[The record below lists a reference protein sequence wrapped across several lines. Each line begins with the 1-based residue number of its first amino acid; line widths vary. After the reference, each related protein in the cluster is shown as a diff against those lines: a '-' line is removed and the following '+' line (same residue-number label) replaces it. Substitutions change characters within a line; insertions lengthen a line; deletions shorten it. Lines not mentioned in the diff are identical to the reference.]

1 MSSSESPVLLTRICR
16 SWRAIA
22 LSSPR
27 IWSKIHIPLPG
38 QPSFSAGYGI
48 ITDETTLSNR
58 RQRYTALL
66 QLRCDVVREWL
77 SRSGTCPLSFSITY
91 PASQQDPN
99 YDELPDEIFN
109 VLLSFADRWSDV
121 DISMPEEIY
130 NKLQGDTKPTTFS
143 SLKSLKLSL
152 QQPIPTNNAI
162 QLLAA
167 PNLCSI
173 TISAFQMTLY
183 ITGKLVQPIWNQL
196 THINF
201 ASRIV
206 DRCLLDLLRQCP
218 NLVFGNF
225 MVTSSHWT
233 GEPIVDGEDILLP
246 CLESL
251 ALNDAGVHETM
262 TIMFNAIKAPAL
274 TKLSYHWTIS
284 SPYDNSTIPVPAPM
298 IPLLSNSPLITD
310 LSLDG
315 ALSSQDIQE
324 CLRRGE
330 GVTHIVLGK
339 PPRTD
344 PPGHIFY
351 PLFYDQDMVR
361 LDNFDLKLLSI
372 GSSAM
377 IPLPKLESLEAH
389 NLASLTDEDL
399 LDLITTR
406 INAFQR
412 GEIAA
417 LQSVKIYFQRRRQ
430 KDITEE
436 VSRLAKEAGIEV
448 KLDLIYAPDGSTFL
462 DRFSPSFGLTS
473 NDCMWSSEVIW

>member
-1 MSSSESPVLLTRICR
+1 
-16 SWRAIA
+16 
-22 LSSPR
+22 
-27 IWSKIHIPLPG
+27 
-38 QPSFSAGYGI
+38 
-48 ITDETTLSNR
+48 
-58 RQRYTALL
+58 
-66 QLRCDVVREWL
+66 
-77 SRSGTCPLSFSITY
+77 
-91 PASQQDPN
+91 
-99 YDELPDEIFN
+99 
-109 VLLSFADRWSDV
+109 
-121 DISMPEEIY
+121 
-130 NKLQGDTKPTTFS
+130 
-143 SLKSLKLSL
+143 
-152 QQPIPTNNAI
+152 
-162 QLLAA
+162 
-167 PNLCSI
+167 
-173 TISAFQMTLY
+173 
-183 ITGKLVQPIWNQL
+183 
-196 THINF
+196 
-201 ASRIV
+201 
-206 DRCLLDLLRQCP
+206 
-218 NLVFGNF
+218 
-225 MVTSSHWT
+225 
-233 GEPIVDGEDILLP
+233 
-246 CLESL
+246 
-251 ALNDAGVHETM
+251 
-262 TIMFNAIKAPAL
+262 
-274 TKLSYHWTIS
+274 
-284 SPYDNSTIPVPAPM
+284 M